1 MNLIQVLLGYYF
13 HLRMNDRNNMDQTNK
28 THKTENK
35 HLFIYGLLFFILVA
49 LGGISLLRFQDI
61 ESRYAK
67 INDSGLIIVSHL
79 SDVEKYWQQTITEL
93 GRYEHTHDLGHYQN
107 AINNLNQAREAL
119 DLSQQANVDLQL
131 AGLNEIT
138 DNLNEYKQQ
147 LMRLD
152 AALGSVSADLITMDI
167 EDKKFKTL
175 CNVYLSKQYTKA
187 KKNITEG
194 EKKEILTH
202 RIIKFELM
210 HNVSIASNEI
220 SKATWRSFAEDNPA
234 YIQNVMPLF
243 DLIKSNIE
251 QIRPMTTKAY
261 DIQTLDTL
269 KMAAVSYSNA
279 VANLH
284 KNWMNVRDVSSVKTS
299 ELIAS
304 RHQVLIKDQL
314 LSTLSESRTALNSI
328 KAEFFYLWLAMV
340 VVFGVVMGMSLYRSA
355 KTKLL
360 VN

>member
-1 MNLIQVLLGYYF
+1 M
-13 HLRMNDRNNMDQTNK
+13 
-28 THKTENK
+28 
-35 HLFIYGLLFFILVA
+35 
-49 LGGISLLRFQDI
+49 
-61 ESRYAK
+61 
-67 INDSGLIIVSHL
+67 
-79 SDVEKYWQQTITEL
+79 
-93 GRYEHTHDLGHYQN
+93 GHYQN
-107 AINNLNQAREAL
+107 AIKNLNLAREAL

-147 LMRLD
+147 LIQLD
-152 AALGSVSADLITMDI
+152 AALGSVSADLITMDA

-187 KKNITEG
+187 KKNIAEG

-269 KMAAVSYSNA
+269 KMAAISYSNA

-284 KNWMNVRDVSSVKTS
+284 KNWMSVRDVSSVKTS

-314 LSTLSESRTALNSI
+314 LSTLAESRTALNNI